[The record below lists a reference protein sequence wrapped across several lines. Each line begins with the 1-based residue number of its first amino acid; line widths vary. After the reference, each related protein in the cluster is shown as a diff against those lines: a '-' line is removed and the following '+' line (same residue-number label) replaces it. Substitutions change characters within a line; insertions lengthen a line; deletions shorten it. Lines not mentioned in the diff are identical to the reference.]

1 MTTEQENLYNLL
13 ISDSDDS
20 VLVAAELLH
29 LFTNDEIHEILNR
42 IRQEL
47 INSHSSLDL
56 GKPMRPTT
64 WWSIGRW
71 DVTYPLY
78 FGFYPA
84 VYIPMENI
92 SERLKT
98 VIQMQIKI

>member
-47 INSHSSLDL
+47 INSGRLVL
-56 GKPMRPTT
+56 GSWTIGTWNPM
-64 WWSIGRW
+64 
-71 DVTYPLY
+71 YPLY
-78 FGFYPA
+78 YGFFNI
-84 VYIPMENI
+84 YINSEYSI

-98 VIQMQIKI
+98 VIYKCKK